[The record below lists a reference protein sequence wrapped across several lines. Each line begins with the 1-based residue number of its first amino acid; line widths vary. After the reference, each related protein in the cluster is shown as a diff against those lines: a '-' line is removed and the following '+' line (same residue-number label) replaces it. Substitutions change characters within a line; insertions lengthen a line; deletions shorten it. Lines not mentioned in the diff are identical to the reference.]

1 MGSGDFNGIGP
12 RDFQGFVLYKVSN
25 CLIWVSLKM
34 ESVGF
39 NDLDFA
45 VIKEGLESIVEKKV
59 EERRD
64 VLCTAYEELDR
75 VKSLMLKGRDSEI
88 ATLRSNLLELEM
100 KFGSARREVERL
112 SDEFQ
117 LREAQLWRRL
127 DSGVALLERAQ
138 ANIRRLVA
146 WKTEARR
153 KMKDMEDEI
162 LRFKRFAMDVGMVM
176 KRRRSSFCL

>member
-1 MGSGDFNGIGP
+1 
-12 RDFQGFVLYKVSN
+12 
-25 CLIWVSLKM
+25 M

-59 EERRD
+59 EECRD
-64 VLCTAYEELDR
+64 VLCTAYEDLDR
-75 VKSLMLKGRDSEI
+75 VKSSMLMGRDSEI

-100 KFGSARREVERL
+100 KFRGEVEQL

-162 LRFKRFAMDVGMVM
+162 IRFKRFAMDVGMVM
-176 KRRRSSFCL
+176 NRRRSSFCL

>member
-1 MGSGDFNGIGP
+1 
-12 RDFQGFVLYKVSN
+12 
-25 CLIWVSLKM
+25 M

-39 NDLDFA
+39 DDLDFA
-45 VIKEGLESIVEKKV
+45 VIKEGLGSIVEKKV
-59 EERRD
+59 EECRD

-75 VKSLMLKGRDSEI
+75 VKSSMLMGRDSEI

-100 KFGSARREVERL
+100 KFRGEVEQL

-162 LRFKRFAMDVGMVM
+162 IRFKRFAMDVGMVM
-176 KRRRSSFCL
+176 NRRRSSFCL

>member
-1 MGSGDFNGIGP
+1 
-12 RDFQGFVLYKVSN
+12 
-25 CLIWVSLKM
+25 M
-34 ESVGF
+34 ESIGF
-39 NDLDFA
+39 DDLDFA

-59 EERRD
+59 EECRD
-64 VLCTAYEELDR
+64 VLCTAYEDLDR
-75 VKSLMLKGRDSEI
+75 VKSSMLM
-88 ATLRSNLLELEM
+88 RSNLLELEM
-100 KFGSARREVERL
+100 KFGLARTEVEQL

-162 LRFKRFAMDVGMVM
+162 IRFKRFTMEVGVVM
-176 KRRRSSFCL
+176 NRRRSSFCL

>member
-1 MGSGDFNGIGP
+1 
-12 RDFQGFVLYKVSN
+12 
-25 CLIWVSLKM
+25 M
-34 ESVGF
+34 ESIGF
-39 NDLDFA
+39 DDLDFA

-59 EERRD
+59 EECRD
-64 VLCTAYEELDR
+64 VLCTAYEDLDR
-75 VKSLMLKGRDSEI
+75 VKSSMLM
-88 ATLRSNLLELEM
+88 RSNLLELEM
-100 KFGSARREVERL
+100 KFRSEVEQL
-112 SDEFQ
+112 SYEFQ

-162 LRFKRFAMDVGMVM
+162 IRFKRFTMEVGVVM
-176 KRRRSSFCL
+176 NRRRSSFCL

>member
-1 MGSGDFNGIGP
+1 
-12 RDFQGFVLYKVSN
+12 
-25 CLIWVSLKM
+25 
-34 ESVGF
+34 
-39 NDLDFA
+39 
-45 VIKEGLESIVEKKV
+45 
-59 EERRD
+59 
-64 VLCTAYEELDR
+64 
-75 VKSLMLKGRDSEI
+75 
-88 ATLRSNLLELEM
+88 M
-100 KFGSARREVERL
+100 KFGLAGSEVEQL

-162 LRFKRFAMDVGMVM
+162 IRFKRFAMDFGMVM
-176 KRRRSSFCL
+176 NRRRSSFCL

>member
-1 MGSGDFNGIGP
+1 M
-12 RDFQGFVLYKVSN
+12 LYKVSN

-39 NDLDFA
+39 NDRDFA
-45 VIKEGLESIVEKKV
+45 MIKEGLESIVEKKV
-59 EERRD
+59 EECRD
-64 VLCTAYEELDR
+64 VLCTAYEDLDR
-75 VKSLMLKGRDSEI
+75 VKSSMLKGRDSEI
-88 ATLRSNLLELEM
+88 ATLRCNLLELEM
-100 KFGSARREVERL
+100 KFRSEVEQL

-138 ANIRRLVA
+138 ANIRRLVE

-162 LRFKRFAMDVGMVM
+162 IRFKRFAMDVGTVM
-176 KRRRSSFCL
+176 KRRRSSFVL